1 MPAPPS
7 RSCCCLIQAV
17 SWLFRRTIGIGGPL
31 GVGAAVHIFVGMV
44 EAPLLVRPYLMTMS
58 RGELFGSMSCDMA
71 GIAGTVMVIYAT
83 IPGTPIP
90 NALANILIASI
101 ISTPAALV
109 VSALMVP
116 FEPDPAAA
124 GRLEIPD
131 PPQNFMEAIT
141 RGTQDGIGILAN
153 ILAMLIVLVA
163 LVSLVNLQSIPINCG
178 RNILGPGDCTRPR
191 VTGNETF
198 QNIARVIRA
207 LKGPYPGLR

>member
-1 MPAPPS
+1 M
-7 RSCCCLIQAV
+7 
-17 SWLFRRTIGIGGPL
+17 
-31 GVGAAVHIFVGMV
+31 GAAVHIFVGMV